1 VFDHS
6 LHSGGFYIITDP
18 ESVIEK
24 EKKAGYDVFHQRL
37 GTKADGQTDDTGTGN
52 QGASSSFATM
62 ESIWLLSR

>member
-24 EKKAGYDVFHQRL
+24 EKRPDMMSFTKSAGQIERETHANVEHP
-37 GTKADGQTDDTGTGN
+37 T
-52 QGASSSFATM
+52 SSIERRMNEFC
-62 ESIWLLSR
+62 LF